1 MNESGSRQVPSGQ
14 GQSGSGPAVPVIE
27 LDHVSQIFPTSR
39 GPVHAVNDVSL
50 TIEAGE
56 VLCLVGE
63 SGSGKTTTAK
73 MIAGLRP
80 PTTGRM
86 LYNGQEIKGL
96 QGDKLAEFRRAV
108 QIVHQDPYASLNPI
122 RTIYQTLSAP
132 LLKHKIVPN
141 KRAAEE
147 RAKELLQQV
156 GLTPPANFLHSYPH
170 QLSGGQRQRVSVARA
185 LTLNPRVI
193 VADEAVSMIDVSL
206 RVSILNL
213 LLKLRDEL
221 DVTFL
226 FITHDLAIAK
236 YFAWTGHVGVMYL
249 GRLVEYGRTPKVIGE
264 PTHPYTMALLA
275 AIPEPDPDLTRTK
288 EELKL
293 RSADIPSLLR
303 LPPACSF
310 HPRCPLFEEGL
321 CDVVYPDLVPATAE
335 QSSACHVIVRE
346 RTGHIARLD
355 AAGMAAD

>member
-1 MNESGSRQVPSGQ
+1 
-14 GQSGSGPAVPVIE
+14 
-27 LDHVSQIFPTSR
+27 
-39 GPVHAVNDVSL
+39 
-50 TIEAGE
+50 
-56 VLCLVGE
+56 
-63 SGSGKTTTAK
+63 
-73 MIAGLRP
+73 
-80 PTTGRM
+80 M
-86 LYNGQEIKGL
+86 LYHGQDIKALDGE
-96 QGDKLAEFRRAV
+96 GLAEFRQAV
-108 QIVHQDPYASLNPI
+108 QIVHQDPYSSLNPI

-132 LLKHKIVPN
+132 LLRHKLVPH
-141 KRAAEE
+141 KRAAED
-147 RAKELLQQV
+147 RARELLQLV
-156 GLTPPANFLHSYPH
+156 GLTPPANFLHAYPH

-213 LLKLRDEL
+213 LLQLRDEL

-236 YFAWTGHVGVMYL
+236 YFAWTGHIGVMYL
-249 GRLVEYGRTPKVIGE
+249 GRLVEYGRTPRVIAE
-264 PTHPYTMALLA
+264 PTHPYTMALLS

-288 EELKL
+288 KEMEL

-303 LPPACSF
+303 LPPGCPF
-310 HPRCPLFEEGL
+310 HPRCPMWEEGL
-321 CDVVYPDLVPATAE
+321 CDVVYPDLVPVAEE

-355 AAGMAAD
+355 ATAMAAD